1 MFQICFC
8 ATTKKWY
15 GVSYFSPKSLNFDI
29 FLCMSKYEPLWKYIK
44 TKGTSLIKTATSAT
58 QKSGGAAAFK
68 LSYDE
73 IEKVLGFPIDHSF
86 LTYKK
91 ELLDFGYKV
100 GKISMK
106 EKFVMFEKV

>member
-1 MFQICFC
+1 
-8 ATTKKWY
+8 
-15 GVSYFSPKSLNFDI
+15 
-29 FLCMSKYEPLWKYIK
+29 MSKYEPLWKYIK
-44 TKGTSLIKTATSAT
+44 AKGTSLIKAATSAA
-58 QKSGGAAAFK
+58 QKSGEAAAFK
-68 LSYDE
+68 LSYEE